1 MYKEDIFQ
9 KSASGLIAEKIC
21 VETMNYRRCK
31 LLGDIVRF
39 TESSIE
45 KNIKLIGEN
54 IYKCSL
60 ELKMYDDDESASLD
74 IVVSG
79 VFELKAKLEPNQQ
92 EIIITKNTM
101 AILFPY
107 LRSQVTLL
115 TTQPDVEPVNLPV
128 ININALLQNMES

>member
-21 VETMNYRRCK
+21 VETMNYRRGK

-79 VFELKAKLEPNQQ
+79 VFEIKAKLEPNQQ
-92 EIIITKNTM
+92 ELIITKNTM

>member
-9 KSASGLIAEKIC
+9 KSASGLIAKKIC
-21 VETMNYRRCK
+21 VETMNYRRGK

-45 KNIKLIGEN
+45 KNIKLIDEN

-79 VFELKAKLEPNQQ
+79 VFEIKAKLEPNQQ
-92 EIIITKNTM
+92 ELIITKNTM